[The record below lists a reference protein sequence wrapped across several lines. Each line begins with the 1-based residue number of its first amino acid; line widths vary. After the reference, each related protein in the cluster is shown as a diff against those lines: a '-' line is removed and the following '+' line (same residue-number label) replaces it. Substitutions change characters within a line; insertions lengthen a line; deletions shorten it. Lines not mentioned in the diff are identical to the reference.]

1 MMVDRLYLV
10 FLKNNLK
17 YHYLMIIIPA
27 INQTKVYL
35 MSNNRFFINTIVKIK
50 NINAI
55 ITQYQYIK
63 MFLSYLSGEIIVA
76 KVTFSI

>member
-1 MMVDRLYLV
+1 ML
-10 FLKNNLK
+10 
-17 YHYLMIIIPA
+17 IPA
-27 INQTKVYL
+27 VNQTKVYL
-35 MSNNRFFINTIVKIK
+35 MSNNRFFINNIVKIK

-63 MFLSYLSGEIIVA
+63 MILSYLSGEIIVA